1 MTLKDAPI
9 IAAVRSA
16 AAGAGLSLALIA
28 DIIVAEKN
36 AKFLTAYN
44 GIGAVPD
51 CGGSWS
57 SPHKVGAARATA
69 MMLLGRQLTAT
80 KAKDWGLLTE
90 VPPSDSFDETLAT
103 IVKHVATG
111 PTRAFGAFRRLVDQ
125 ASGRPL
131 AAQLEAERLAFL
143 QAAETS
149 DFKEGVSAFVS
160 KRPAEFAGT

>member
-1 MTLKDAPI
+1 LTLKDAPI

-51 CGGSWS
+51 CGGGWS

-80 KAKDWGLLTE
+80 EAKDWGLLTE
-90 VPPSDSFDETLAT
+90 PP
-103 IVKHVATG
+103 
-111 PTRAFGAFRRLVDQ
+111 PFG
-125 ASGRPL
+125 
-131 AAQLEAERLAFL
+131 FL
-143 QAAETS
+143 
-149 DFKEGVSAFVS
+149 
-160 KRPAEFAGT
+160 